1 MNIEWVRWIILGAVV
16 AAQILEIIRSERA
29 HRAEIA
35 AKDALIQNYESLSP
49 PVLRD
54 WLKASQEIGERQ
66 VELLKQQLE
75 EKDLEIK
82 ALKSQGQARA
92 EELER
97 ATKYRAEMLKTMN
110 AMQNLLKEREIIL
123 KSFAD
128 WLSSHPVPSPTM
140 QAMLTAHT
148 PKEKAD
154 KQS

>member
-54 WLKASQEIGERQ
+54 WLRASQEIGERQ
-66 VELLKQQLE
+66 VELLRQQLE
-75 EKDLEIK
+75 ERDLEIE
-82 ALKSQGQARA
+82 ALKTQDQTRG

-97 ATKYRAEMLKTMN
+97 AKKYRAEMLKTMN
-110 AMQNLLKEREIIL
+110 EMQGLLNEREIIL
-123 KSFAD
+123 SSFAD

-140 QAMLTAHT
+140 QAMLG
-148 PKEKAD
+148 PLNPREKAD